1 MNPSR
6 RILAAATLA
15 VVAVLSLSTAA
26 SAAPKAAD
34 EMSSQRHSDRRYAPP
49 RYNAPVYNEAPRYY
63 RGGAADPSIAPD
75 GRPYRVPEYLR
86 NQCYVDDGYGRF
98 SACSNR

>member
-1 MNPSR
+1 MNSSR
-6 RILAAATLA
+6 TIWAALALA
-15 VVAVLSLSTAA
+15 VFAVLSLSTAA

-34 EMSSQRHSDRRYAPP
+34 EMSAQRHSERRHAAP
-49 RYNAPVYNEAPRYY
+49 RYHAPVYNEAPRYY

-75 GRPYRVPEYLR
+75 GRPYRVPEYLS
-86 NQCYVDDGYGRF
+86 NQCYIDDGYGRF

>member
-34 EMSSQRHSDRRYAPP
+34 EMSAQRHSDRRNAPP
-49 RYNAPVYNEAPRYY
+49 RYNAPVNNEAPRYY